1 MSHPKS
7 RSGHGKS
14 LVRILRS
21 NDTMSDGIY
30 DALTVLLA
38 LGPST
43 QQTTLTPPSSV
54 IPAGPTDNTDAA
66 TELSE
71 PLEHTE
77 EKGKEHEVQE
87 ASINKAY
94 ESTS

>member
-1 MSHPKS
+1 M
-7 RSGHGKS
+7 
-14 LVRILRS
+14 
-21 NDTMSDGIY
+21 
-30 DALTVLLA
+30 
-38 LGPST
+38 
-43 QQTTLTPPSSV
+43 TLTPPSSV